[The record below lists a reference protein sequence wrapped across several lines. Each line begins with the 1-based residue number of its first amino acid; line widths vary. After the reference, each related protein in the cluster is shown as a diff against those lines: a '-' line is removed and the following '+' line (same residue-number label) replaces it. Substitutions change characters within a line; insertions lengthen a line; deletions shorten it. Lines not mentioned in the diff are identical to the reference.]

1 MRNDTLT
8 FKDDA
13 LRQVAPRPRNLDETG
28 LTQDF
33 LCDLLAK
40 HCYWG
45 GILNQQQLV
54 ERTALAWPVLESL
67 LNFMR
72 TSGYIEVLSPNESS
86 MLLRYALTER
96 GRNLALDAQLK
107 SGYVGYAPVPLT
119 LYERVVQAQS
129 IHRNVVSREDMAR
142 VFKDVVIRESVLD
155 QLGPAMHSGR
165 PIFVYGP
172 PGSGKTYTGMHLLG
186 LLADSILIPHALAVG
201 DYVVQFFDPS
211 IHHPV
216 TPEDKSSQLMMNEG
230 HDPRFVR
237 CQRPSVITGGELTL
251 DMLELSHDVTTK
263 QYFAPLQLKANN
275 GIYMIDD
282 LGRQRVETT
291 DLLNRWIVPLEQ
303 KQDYLTVGS
312 GTRFPV
318 SFDVVLIFSTNL
330 DPLSLADEAF
340 LRRLGYKVRFDVL
353 SQKEYE
359 IIWRQVC
366 DKHAVTFDA
375 TAFSYILELYRR
387 ENRPLLP
394 CQPRDL
400 LGLVMDQ
407 CRYEGVTNLVTTER
421 LDSAWNSYFVRP
433 VVTAPAAFSEP
444 TAHCI
449 SDSLR
454 PPSNPFMER
463 RTEYVEQ

>member
-1 MRNDTLT
+1 MHNDTS
-8 FKDDA
+8 
-13 LRQVAPRPRNLDETG
+13 RQIAPRPRNLAETG

-40 HCYWG
+40 HFYWSG
-45 GILNQQQLV
+45 VLNQQQLV

-72 TSGYIEVLSPNESS
+72 TSGYIEVLSPHESS
-86 MLLRYALTER
+86 ALLRYTLTER

-107 SGYVGYAPVPLT
+107 SGYVGYAPVPLA

-129 IHRNVVSREDMAR
+129 IHRNVVTCEDMAR
-142 VFKDVVIRESVLD
+142 VFKGFVIRKSILD

-172 PGSGKTYTGMHLLG
+172 PGTGKTYIGTHLLS
-186 LLADSILIPHALAVG
+186 LLADTVLIPYALAVG

-216 TPEDKSSQLMMNEG
+216 VAANEASQLMLNDG
-230 HDPRFVR
+230 HDPRFAR
-237 CQRPSVITGGELTL
+237 CRRPSVVTGGELTL
-251 DMLELSHDVTTK
+251 DMLELAHDATTK

-275 GIYMIDD
+275 GIYMVDD
-282 LGRQRVETT
+282 LGRQRVDTT

-303 KQDYLTVGS
+303 KLDYLTVGS

-318 SFDVVLIFSTNL
+318 SFDVVLVFSTNL
-330 DPLSLADEAF
+330 NPLELADEAF
-340 LRRLGYKVRFDVL
+340 LRRLGYKVRFEVL
-353 SQKEYE
+353 TPEEYE
-359 IIWRQVC
+359 AIWRQMC
-366 DKHAVTFDA
+366 EKHAVAFDA
-375 TAFSYILELYRR
+375 QAFRYVLDLYRHEQR
-387 ENRPLLP
+387 YLLP

-407 CRYEGVTNLVTTER
+407 CRYEGISNQVTTER
-421 LDSAWNSYFVRP
+421 LERAWNSYFVRP
-433 VVTAPAAFSEP
+433 ISAPAEIYQPSVP
-444 TAHCI
+444 GKP
-449 SDSLR
+449 DSQYQSAIPLIYGKENR
-454 PPSNPFMER
+454 IC
-463 RTEYVEQ
+463 

>member
-1 MRNDTLT
+1 MRDDTLV
-8 FKDDA
+8 FEDEA
-13 LRQVAPRPRNLDETG
+13 IRHVGPRPRNIAETG

-40 HCYWG
+40 HFYWG
-45 GILNQQQLV
+45 GVLNQSQLV

-72 TSGYIEVLSPNESS
+72 ASGYIEVRSPQENSA
-86 MLLRYALTER
+86 LVRYALTER
-96 GRNLALDAQLK
+96 GRNVALDAQLK
-107 SGYVGYAPVPLT
+107 SGYIGYAPVTLT

-129 IHRNVVSREDMAR
+129 IHRSVVTRENMAQ
-142 VFKDVVIRESVLD
+142 VFKNVVIRESVLA

-172 PGSGKTYTGMHLLG
+172 PGTGKTYIGMQLLG
-186 LLADSILIPHALAVG
+186 LLADTVLVPYALAVG

-211 IHHPV
+211 IHHPLAAS
-216 TPEDKSSQLMMNEG
+216 TESGELISDACY
-230 HDPRFVR
+230 DPRFVR
-237 CQRPSVITGGELTL
+237 CRRPAVVTGGELTL
-251 DMLELSHDVTTK
+251 DMLELSYDPMTK

-275 GIYMIDD
+275 GIYMVDD
-282 LGRQRVETT
+282 LGRQRVSST

-318 SFDVVLIFSTNL
+318 PFDVVLIFSTNL
-330 DPLSLADEAF
+330 DPLALADEAF

-353 SQKEYE
+353 TPSEYE
-359 IIWRQVC
+359 AIWRQVC
-366 DKHAVTFDA
+366 EKLAIDYNEA
-375 TAFSYILELYRR
+375 AFRYILELYRQ

-400 LGLVMDQ
+400 LGLVTDQ
-407 CRYEGVTNLVTTER
+407 CRYEGVTNQVTSER
-421 LDSAWNSYFVRP
+421 LERAWNSYFVRP
-433 VVTAPAAFSEP
+433 VSGSSGFSGSPVQGEP
-444 TAHCI
+444 
-449 SDSLR
+449 DS
-454 PPSNPFMER
+454 PSPSSKPLFKEMEH
-463 RTEYVEQ
+463 VEQ

>member
-1 MRNDTLT
+1 MRNNTLAVE
-8 FKDDA
+8 DEA
-13 LRQVAPRPRNLDETG
+13 IRQVAPRPRNLAETG
-28 LTQDF
+28 LTQEF

-45 GILNQQQLV
+45 GVLNQQQLV

-72 TSGYIEVLSPNESS
+72 TSGYIEVLSPNENS
-86 MLLRYALTER
+86 MLLRYSLTER

-107 SGYVGYAPVPLT
+107 SGYVGYAPVPLS
-119 LYERVVQAQS
+119 LYEQVVQAQS
-129 IHRNVVSREDMAR
+129 IHRNVVTREDMAR
-142 VFKDVVIRESVLD
+142 VFKDIVIRESVLD

-172 PGSGKTYTGMHLLG
+172 PGTGKTYTGTHLLG
-186 LLADSILIPHALAVG
+186 LLADSILIPYALAVG

-216 TPEDKSSQLMMNEG
+216 TSANKASQLMLDVG
-230 HDPRFVR
+230 HDPRFIR

-251 DMLELSHDVTTK
+251 DMLELSHDAMTK

-282 LGRQRVETT
+282 LGRQRVECT

-353 SQKEYE
+353 NQEEYE
-359 IIWRQVC
+359 TIWRQVC
-366 DKHAVTFDA
+366 DKHAIAFEA
-375 TAFSYILELYRR
+375 TAFDYVLELYRR
-387 ENRPLLP
+387 EDRPLLP

-407 CRYEGVTNLVTTER
+407 CRYEGVTNKVSTEHLKR
-421 LDSAWNSYFVRP
+421 AWNSYFVRP
-433 VVTAPAAFSEP
+433 VTAPAVFSEP
-444 TAHCI
+444 PTDGKP
-449 SDSLR
+449 DSLC
-454 PPSNPFMER
+454 PPSNPLFMER
-463 RTEYVEQ
+463 RTDYVER

>member
-1 MRNDTLT
+1 MRNDTLA
-8 FKDDA
+8 FEEEA
-13 LRQVAPRPRNLDETG
+13 IRQIAPRPRNLAETG
-28 LTQDF
+28 LAQDF

-72 TSGYIEVLSPNESS
+72 TSGYIEILSPNENS
-86 MLLRYALTER
+86 MLLRYSLTER

-107 SGYVGYAPVPLT
+107 SGYVGYAPVPLA

-129 IHRNVVSREDMAR
+129 IHNNVVTREDMAR

-172 PGSGKTYTGMHLLG
+172 PGTGKTYTGMQLLG
-186 LLADSILIPHALAVG
+186 LLDDSILIPYALAVG

-211 IHHPV
+211 VHHPLASA
-216 TPEDKSSQLMMNEG
+216 DKSAQFMLDEG

-237 CQRPSVITGGELTL
+237 CRRPSVITGGELTL
-251 DMLELSHDVTTK
+251 EMLELAHDATTK

-275 GIYMIDD
+275 GIYMVDD
-282 LGRQRVETT
+282 LGRQRVECT

-330 DPLSLADEAF
+330 NPLALADEAF

-353 SQKEYE
+353 APEEYE
-359 IIWRQVC
+359 SIWRQVC
-366 DKHAVTFDA
+366 KKHAIAFDA
-375 TAFSYILELYRR
+375 TAFRYVLELYRR
-387 ENRPLLP
+387 EDRPLLP

-407 CRYEGVTNLVTTER
+407 CRYQGLANQVTDER
-421 LDSAWNSYFVRP
+421 LACAWNSYFVRP
-433 VVTAPAAFSEP
+433 VSDPEPLAHGKPDTLHPA
-444 TAHCI
+444 
-449 SDSLR
+449 
-454 PPSNPFMER
+454 SNPLVIDKENR
-463 RTEYVEQ
+463 IC

>member
-1 MRNDTLT
+1 MRNNTLA
-8 FKDDA
+8 FEDEA
-13 LRQVAPRPRNLDETG
+13 IRQVAPRPRNLAETG
-28 LTQDF
+28 LTQEF

-72 TSGYIEVLSPNESS
+72 TSGYIEVLSPNENS
-86 MLLRYALTER
+86 MMLRYSLTER

-107 SGYVGYAPVPLT
+107 SGYVGYAPVPLS

-129 IHRNVVSREDMAR
+129 IHRNVVTREDMAR

-172 PGSGKTYTGMHLLG
+172 PGTGKTYTGMHLLG
-186 LLADSILIPHALAVG
+186 LLADSILVPYALAVG

-216 TPEDKSSQLMMNEG
+216 TSANKASQLMLDVG

-251 DMLELSHDVTTK
+251 DMLELSHDAMTK

-282 LGRQRVETT
+282 LGRQRVECT

-353 SQKEYE
+353 TQEEYE
-359 IIWRQVC
+359 TIWRQVC
-366 DKHAVTFDA
+366 EKHAVAFDA
-375 TAFSYILELYRR
+375 TAFRYVLELYRQ
-387 ENRPLLP
+387 EDRPLLP

-407 CRYEGVTNLVTTER
+407 CRYEGVTNKVTIEHLKR
-421 LDSAWNSYFVRP
+421 AWSSYFVRP
-433 VVTAPAAFSEP
+433 VTAPAGFFNP
-444 TAHCI
+444 PAHGKP
-449 SDSLR
+449 DSLC
-454 PPSNPFMER
+454 PPSNPLFMDKENR
-463 RTEYVEQ
+463 IC

>member
-1 MRNDTLT
+1 MRNDTLA
-8 FKDDA
+8 FEEEA
-13 LRQVAPRPRNLDETG
+13 IRQIAPRPRNLAETG
-28 LTQDF
+28 LAQDF

-72 TSGYIEVLSPNESS
+72 TSGYIEVLSPNENS

-96 GRNLALDAQLK
+96 GRNLALDAQMK
-107 SGYVGYAPVPLT
+107 SGYVGYAPVPLA

-129 IHRNVVSREDMAR
+129 IHNNVVTREDMAR

-172 PGSGKTYTGMHLLG
+172 PGTGKTYTGMQLLG
-186 LLADSILIPHALAVG
+186 LLDDSILIPYALAVG

-211 IHHPV
+211 VHHPLASA
-216 TPEDKSSQLMMNEG
+216 DKSAQFMLDEG

-237 CQRPSVITGGELTL
+237 CRRPSVITGGELTL
-251 DMLELSHDVTTK
+251 EMLELAHDATTK

-275 GIYMIDD
+275 GIYMVDD
-282 LGRQRVETT
+282 LGRQRVECT

-303 KQDYLTVGS
+303 KQDYLTVGC

-318 SFDVVLIFSTNL
+318 SFDVVLIF
-330 DPLSLADEAF
+330 
-340 LRRLGYKVRFDVL
+340 
-353 SQKEYE
+353 
-359 IIWRQVC
+359 
-366 DKHAVTFDA
+366 
-375 TAFSYILELYRR
+375 
-387 ENRPLLP
+387 
-394 CQPRDL
+394 
-400 LGLVMDQ
+400 
-407 CRYEGVTNLVTTER
+407 
-421 LDSAWNSYFVRP
+421 
-433 VVTAPAAFSEP
+433 
-444 TAHCI
+444 
-449 SDSLR
+449 
-454 PPSNPFMER
+454 
-463 RTEYVEQ
+463 

>member
-1 MRNDTLT
+1 MHNDTLT
-8 FKDDA
+8 FEDEA
-13 LRQVAPRPRNLDETG
+13 IRQVAPRPRNLAETG
-28 LTQDF
+28 LAQDF

-72 TSGYIEVLSPNESS
+72 TSGYIEVLSPQGSS
-86 MLLRYALTER
+86 TLLRYALTER

-107 SGYVGYAPVPLT
+107 SGYVGYAPVPLA

-129 IHRNVVSREDMAR
+129 IHKNVVTHQDMAR
-142 VFKDVVIRESVLD
+142 IFADIVIRESVLN

-172 PGSGKTYTGMHLLG
+172 PGTGKTYIGMHLLG
-186 LLADSILIPHALAVG
+186 LLADSVLIPHALAVG
-201 DYVVQFFDPS
+201 DYIVQFFDPS
-211 IHHPV
+211 VHHPLAAANIS
-216 TPEDKSSQLMMNEG
+216 DQLMLNEG
-230 HDPRFVR
+230 HDPRFIR
-237 CQRPSVITGGELTL
+237 CQRPAVITGGELTL
-251 DMLELSHDVTTK
+251 DMLELAHDPTTK

-275 GIYMIDD
+275 GIYMVDD
-282 LGRQRVETT
+282 LGRQRVEST

-303 KQDYLTVGS
+303 KLDYLTVGS

-330 DPLSLADEAF
+330 DPLALADEAF

-353 SQKEYE
+353 TKEEYE
-359 IIWRQVC
+359 AIWRQVC
-366 DKHAVTFDA
+366 KKHAIAFDA
-375 TAFSYILELYRR
+375 TTFRSVLELYRQ
-387 ENRPLLP
+387 EDRPLLP

-400 LGLVMDQ
+400 LGLIIDQ
-407 CRYEGVTNLVTTER
+407 CRYEGVTNHITAER
-421 LDSAWNSYFVRP
+421 LACAWNSYFVRP
-433 VVTAPAAFSEP
+433 VTAQTTFPAPPS
-444 TAHCI
+444 HC
-449 SDSLR
+449 SPDSLY
-454 PPSNPFMER
+454 PPSNPLVMDKENR
-463 RTEYVEQ
+463 IC

>member
-1 MRNDTLT
+1 MHNTIEDQTIRL
-8 FKDDA
+8 
-13 LRQVAPRPRNLDETG
+13 VAPRPRNLAETG
-28 LTQDF
+28 LAQDF
-33 LCDLLAK
+33 LCELLAK
-40 HCYWG
+40 HCYLG

-72 TSGYIEVLSPNESS
+72 TSGYIEVLSPPENST
-86 MLLRYALTER
+86 LLRYSLTER

-107 SGYVGYAPVPLT
+107 SGYAGCAPVPLT

-129 IHRNVVSREDMAR
+129 IHKNVVTRADMAR
-142 VFKDVVIRESVLD
+142 IFKDVVIRESVLD

-172 PGSGKTYTGMHLLG
+172 PGTGKTYAGMHLLG
-186 LLADSILIPHALAVG
+186 LLDDSILVPYALAVG
-201 DYVVQFFDPS
+201 DYVVQFFDAS
-211 IHHPV
+211 IHHPLA
-216 TPEDKSSQLMMNEG
+216 TDNKSGQLMLDDG

-237 CQRPSVITGGELTL
+237 CRRPAVITGGELTL
-251 DMLELSHDVTTK
+251 DMLELAHDATAR

-282 LGRQRVETT
+282 LGRQRVEST

-303 KQDYLTVGS
+303 KQDYLTVGN

-330 DPLSLADEAF
+330 DPRALADEAF
-340 LRRLGYKVRFDVL
+340 LRRLGYKIRFDVL
-353 SQKEYE
+353 TPEEYE
-359 IIWRQVC
+359 TIWRQEC
-366 DKHAVTFDA
+366 EKHAIVFDA
-375 TAFSYILELYRR
+375 TAFRYVMELYRQQDK
-387 ENRPLLP
+387 PLLP

-407 CRYEGVTNLVTTER
+407 CRYEGVSNRVTKER
-421 LDSAWNSYFVRP
+421 MECAWSSYFVRP
-433 VVTAPAAFSEP
+433 VTASAAFFEPPIRCKSEDLGP
-444 TAHCI
+444 LTYF
-449 SDSLR
+449 L
-454 PPSNPFMER
+454 
-463 RTEYVEQ
+463 

>member
-1 MRNDTLT
+1 L
-8 FKDDA
+8 A
-13 LRQVAPRPRNLDETG
+13 
-28 LTQDF
+28 QDF

-40 HCYWG
+40 HFYWG
-45 GILNQQQLV
+45 GVLNQQQLV
-54 ERTALAWPVLESL
+54 ERTALAWPVLEIL

-72 TSGYIEVLSPNESS
+72 TSGYIEVLSPHESS
-86 MLLRYALTER
+86 ALLRYTLTER

-107 SGYVGYAPVPLT
+107 SGYVGYAPVPLA

-129 IHRNVVSREDMAR
+129 IHKNVVTREDMAR
-142 VFKDVVIRESVLD
+142 VFQGFVIRESVLA

-172 PGSGKTYTGMHLLG
+172 PGTGKTFIGTHLLN
-186 LLADSILIPHALAVG
+186 LMADTVLVPYALAVG

-211 IHHPV
+211 IHHPLA
-216 TPEDKSSQLMMNEG
+216 TANESSQLMLDAG

-237 CQRPSVITGGELTL
+237 CKRPSVVTGGELTL

-303 KQDYLTVGS
+303 KLDYLTVGS

-318 SFDVVLIFSTNL
+318 SFDVVLMFSTNL
-330 DPLSLADEAF
+330 NPLDLADEAF
-340 LRRLGYKVRFDVL
+340 LRRLGYKVRFEVL
-353 SQKEYE
+353 TPEEYE
-359 IIWRQVC
+359 AIWRQVC
-366 DKHAVTFDA
+366 EKHAIAFDA
-375 TAFSYILELYRR
+375 AAFRYVLELYRKEDR
-387 ENRPLLP
+387 LLLP

-400 LGLVMDQ
+400 LGLVMDL
-407 CRYEGVTNLVTTER
+407 CRYEGTTNQVTAER
-421 LDSAWNSYFVRP
+421 LERAWNSYFVRP
-433 VVTAPAAFSEP
+433 VTDPAEFSWP
-444 TAHCI
+444 PVHGKP
-449 SDSLR
+449 DSLY
-454 PPSNPFMER
+454 
-463 RTEYVEQ
+463 TL

>member
-1 MRNDTLT
+1 MHN
-8 FKDDA
+8 DA
-13 LRQVAPRPRNLDETG
+13 LASGNAAIRQIAPRPRNLAETG

-33 LCDLLAK
+33 LCDLVAK

-45 GILNQQQLV
+45 GVLNQQQLA

-72 TSGYIEVLSPNESS
+72 TSGYIEVLSPQENS
-86 MLLRYALTER
+86 MLLRYALTDR

-107 SGYVGYAPVPLT
+107 SGYVGCAPVPLT

-129 IHRNVVSREDMAR
+129 IHNNIVTRQDMGR

-165 PIFVYGP
+165 PVFIYGP
-172 PGSGKTYTGMHLLG
+172 PGTGKTYTGMHLLG
-186 LLADSILIPHALAVG
+186 LLADSILVPYALAVG

-211 IHHPV
+211 IHRPLAGV
-216 TPEDKSSQLMMNEG
+216 NTSAQITLDEG

-251 DMLELSHDVTTK
+251 DMLELAHDATAK

-282 LGRQRVETT
+282 LGRQRVECT

-330 DPLSLADEAF
+330 DPLTLADEAF

-353 SQKEYE
+353 TPDEYQ
-359 IIWRQVC
+359 IIWRQIC
-366 DKHAVTFDA
+366 AKQAVAFDA
-375 TAFSYILELYRR
+375 TAFRYVLERYRR
-387 ENRPLLP
+387 EHRPLLP

-407 CRYEGVTNLVTTER
+407 CRYEGVGNQVTTER
-421 LDSAWNSYFVRP
+421 LARAWSSYFVRP
-433 VVTAPAAFSEP
+433 VTSPEAFSES
-444 TAHCI
+444 TAHTLQI
-449 SDSLR
+449 R
-454 PPSNPFMER
+454 
-463 RTEYVEQ
+463 